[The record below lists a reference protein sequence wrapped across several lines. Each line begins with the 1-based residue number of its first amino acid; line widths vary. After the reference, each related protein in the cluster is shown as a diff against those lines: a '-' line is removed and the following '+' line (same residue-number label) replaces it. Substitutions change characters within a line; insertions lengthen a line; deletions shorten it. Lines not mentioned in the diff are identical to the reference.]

1 MIDIDDVIRIC
12 AIDLEKPKYLSKVP
26 VRYVT
31 EEMFRERIQAHKYN
45 MEGPEESTT
54 PPEYMGGLVFGDG
67 FSG

>member
-45 MEGPEESTT
+45 ATGIH
-54 PPEYMGGLVFGDG
+54 GW
-67 FSG
+67 FSVW